1 MTTASATTSSPLQT
15 AYRTGFTHSPFEYF
29 TSSIGIFQEMGFPDE
44 KIVGGVP
51 FYDYGFPGEGNEGAY
66 SMTYAEPELSLL
78 GRIHSLLKAQ

>member
-1 MTTASATTSSPLQT
+1 
-15 AYRTGFTHSPFEYF
+15 
-29 TSSIGIFQEMGFPDE
+29 MGFPDE

-51 FYDYGFPGEGNEGAY
+51 FYGYGFPGEGNEGAY